1 MKWNFIIV
9 EIWASWF
16 DDPIKYIYIYIY
28 NSGLMC
34 VGVFIGLA
42 ILKWSGWPRW

>member
-9 EIWASWF
+9 EIWVSGF
-16 DDPIKYIYIYIY
+16 NNPVKYIYIYIY
-28 NSGLMC
+28 IYHSGLMC

-42 ILKWSGWPRW
+42 ILKWSSRW